1 MVKVDERQ
9 LWDIYLGSFKYKA
22 LLVAHNLKLFPLLAE
37 KARTLSEVCEK
48 LQINSRPAEALLAVL
63 VSSDLLTVKDG
74 LYSLSLLAE
83 NYLLESSPTYF
94 GWLLDMLIGTD
105 HIYSFNSLN
114 KAVLTNSPQLYGEQ
128 ELFKTHEHEIA
139 LARRFTYAMHSHSI
153 APAMAWPEHI
163 ELSRYRL
170 MLDIG
175 GGSGAHAI
183 GATLK
188 WPNLQAAILERPT
201 VCEIAEEFVR
211 RYSLHNRIK
220 TQVIDMWSEQP
231 FPLADL
237 HFYADIFH
245 DWSSEKCAFLAHKS
259 FDSLEPGGRIIIHE
273 MLYNDQKSNSIAA
286 AYSLVMLLSCEGG
299 RQYSGHEL
307 SAMLKAAGFVDI
319 EIKPTF
325 GYWSVV
331 TGCKPESWG

>member
-1 MVKVDERQ
+1 MDERQ
-9 LWDIYLGSFKYKA
+9 LWDIYLGSFRYRV
-22 LLVAHNLKLFPLLAE
+22 LLVAHKLKLFPLLAE
-37 KARTLSEVCEK
+37 KALTLSQVCEK
-48 LQINSRPAEALLAVL
+48 LQLNNRPAEALLAVL
-63 VSSDLLTVKDG
+63 VSSDLLTVRDG
-74 LYSLSLLAE
+74 LYSLSSLAE

-105 HIYSFNSLN
+105 HIYSFDSLYN
-114 KAVLTNSPQLYGEQ
+114 AVITNSSQLYGEQ

-139 LARRFTYAMHSHSI
+139 LAQRFTYAMHSHSI
-153 APAMAWPEHI
+153 APAKAWPEHL
-163 ELSRYRL
+163 ELSKYKL

-188 WPNLQAAILERPT
+188 WPNLQAVILERPR
-201 VCEIAEEFVR
+201 VCAIAQDFVR
-211 RYSLHNRIK
+211 RYELQDRIK
-220 TQVIDMWSEQP
+220 TQEIDMWSEQP
-231 FPLADL
+231 FPAADL

-245 DWSSEKCAFLAHKS
+245 DWSPEKCTFLVHKS

-273 MLYNDQKSNSIAA
+273 MLYNDQKSNFSAA
-286 AYSLVMLLSCEGG
+286 AYSLIMLLSCDGG

-319 EIKPTF
+319 EIKSTF

-331 TGCKPESWG
+331 TGCKREN

>member
-1 MVKVDERQ
+1 MDERQ
-9 LWDIYLGSFKYKA
+9 LWDIYLGSFRYRV
-22 LLVAHNLKLFPLLAE
+22 LLVAHKLKLFPLLAE
-37 KARTLSEVCEK
+37 KALTLSQVCEK
-48 LQINSRPAEALLAVL
+48 LQINNRPAEAFLAVL
-63 VSSDLLTVKDG
+63 VSSDLLTVRDG
-74 LYSLSLLAE
+74 LYSLSSLAE

-105 HIYSFNSLN
+105 HIYSFDSLYN
-114 KAVLTNSPQLYGEQ
+114 AVITNSSQLYGEQ

-153 APAMAWPEHI
+153 APAMAWPEHL
-163 ELSRYRL
+163 ELSKYKL

-188 WPNLQAAILERPT
+188 WPNLQAVILERPT
-201 VCEIAEEFVR
+201 VCAIAEDFVK
-211 RYSLHNRIK
+211 RYELQDRIK
-220 TQVIDMWSEQP
+220 IQEIDMWSEQP
-231 FPLADL
+231 WTAADL

-245 DWSSEKCAFLAHKS
+245 DWSPEKCAFLVHKS

-273 MLYNDQKSNSIAA
+273 MLYNDQKSNFSAA
-286 AYSLVMLLSCEGG
+286 AYSLIMLLSCDGG

-319 EIKPTF
+319 EIKSTF

-331 TGCKPESWG
+331 TGCKREN